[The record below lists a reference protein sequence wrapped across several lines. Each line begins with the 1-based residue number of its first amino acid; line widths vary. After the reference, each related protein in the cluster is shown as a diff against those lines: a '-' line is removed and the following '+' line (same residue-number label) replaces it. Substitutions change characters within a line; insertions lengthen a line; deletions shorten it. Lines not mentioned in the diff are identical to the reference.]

1 MTQGVIFNYFRW
13 VYINNLKPSFLCIKI
28 KLFVI
33 RNYDTEYLRLID
45 TSQSYCNKQRNCTY
59 IKIMLSDYEY
69 KIILNK
75 NRKEKLTK
83 KEVQQIKAFF
93 ELIAIAQIEAFQN
106 KNQ

>member
-1 MTQGVIFNYFRW
+1 
-13 VYINNLKPSFLCIKI
+13 
-28 KLFVI
+28 
-33 RNYDTEYLRLID
+33 
-45 TSQSYCNKQRNCTY
+45 
-59 IKIMLSDYEY
+59 MLSEYEC

-75 NRKEKLTK
+75 NRKEKLTN

>member
-1 MTQGVIFNYFRW
+1 MGIWST
-13 VYINNLKPSFLCIKI
+13 LKIPENI
-28 KLFVI
+28 
-33 RNYDTEYLRLID
+33 NYDTEHIRSID

-59 IKIMLSDYEY
+59 IKIMLSDYEC

-75 NRKEKLTK
+75 NRKEKLTNE
-83 KEVQQIKAFF
+83 EVQQIKAFF